1 MAQGAELASGFIS
14 LHVKYASAMGQIAD
28 DFGAIEKKSK
38 ASGESITKNLVDV
51 TKKLTENAAEAK
63 RKVTEVGDA
72 YTQQRD
78 KVLALRAALKDVDA
92 LREKSRQ
99 VNRAY
104 TDEFEASRRRAN
116 LAVAEEVQLQKQLAA
131 ERSKAASAQD
141 GDKIVSLSNAITAA
155 KEKEAHAEDDLNRL
169 EKESISARKNCL
181 QP

>member
-104 TDEFEASRRRAN
+104 TDEFEASRKRAN
-116 LAVAEEVQLQKQLAA
+116 FAIAEEVRLEKQLNA
-131 ERSKAASAQD
+131 ERSKATGAQD
-141 GDKIVSLSNAITAA
+141 ADKIISLENGITAA
-155 KEKEAHAEDDLNRL
+155 KECEGLVHRDSVNPRGE
-169 EKESISARKNCL
+169 
-181 QP
+181 